1 MIIDEVQELFS
12 QVQDSAERIL
22 DTMHKGLSM
31 ENAHIIA
38 DSVHSLNASLA
49 VLASF
54 ENEKIFPLLQK
65 SPERSAKLY
74 GEKYAREISRLAS
87 RISAYAASYCDADSV
102 FASQHNFPPVT
113 DFLLESLLNNMDR
126 QKDEIF
132 PILRKTEIQSI

>member
-1 MIIDEVQELFS
+1 MIIDEVQERFRP
-12 QVQDSAERIL
+12 VRDSAERIL

-31 ENAHIIA
+31 ENAHVIA
-38 DSVHSLNASLA
+38 DFVHSLNASLA

-54 ENEKIFPLLQK
+54 EKEKIFPLLQK
-65 SPERSAKLY
+65 SPEREVKLN

-87 RISAYAASYCDADSV
+87 RISAYAVSYCDADAV

-132 PILRKTEIQSI
+132 PIIQKIEIRTI